1 MQAWRVFQEFIEKI
15 KAENVT
21 EVEGGVFFGGCPWKG
36 LALDIQ
42 NCLMVQKSCQTEKN
56 TGKFMAGTQSH
67 GGGWFRWFPDFF
79 LGWFLGS
86 ILIFRGVI
94 GSYTPEV

>member
-1 MQAWRVFQEFIEKI
+1 MPLMQAWRVFQEFIEKI

-42 NCLMVQKSCQTEKN
+42 NCLMVQKSCQTEKI
-56 TGKFMAGTQSH
+56 TGKFTAGTQSH
-67 GGGWFRWFPDFF
+67 GGEWF
-79 LGWFLGS
+79 
-86 ILIFRGVI
+86 
-94 GSYTPEV
+94 